1 MTSAKPKP
9 PLIPGETRAYP
20 VLPLRDIV
28 VFPHMIVPLFVGR
41 EKSIKALEEVMR
53 SDTFIL
59 LATQKNASDDDPAT
73 GAIFEIGTLASVL
86 QLLKLPD
93 GTVKVLVEGAARAK
107 VERYTDRAEYYEADA
122 VVLANSSG
130 EQVEA
135 EALARSVIN
144 EFENYVKLNK
154 KVSPEVVGVVQQI
167 EDYAKLADTVASH
180 LAVKIP
186 DKQVILETPS
196 VTERLEKVL
205 GLMESEISVLQVE
218 KRIRTRVKRQ
228 MEKTQREYYLNE
240 QMKAIQKELGD
251 EEGKDELAEI
261 EDKIKKTKLSKEAR
275 EKATHELKKLRQMS
289 PMSAEATVVRNY
301 LDWLLSI
308 PWNKKSKV
316 KKDLVLAQEILDA
329 DHFGLEKVKERI
341 VEYLAVQQRA
351 NKLSGP
357 ILCLVGPPGVGKTS
371 LGKSIA
377 RATGRDF
384 VRVSLGGVRD
394 EAEIRGHRRTYIGS
408 MPGKVI
414 QSMRKAKSS
423 NPLFLLDEV
432 DKMGADFRGDPSS
445 ALLEVLDPEQNHT
458 FNDHYLEVDYDLSN
472 VMFITTANT
481 LNIPPP
487 LMDRME
493 IIRIAGYTEDEKVE
507 IARKH
512 LIPHAVAKHG
522 LDLKEWS
529 IDDEALLLLIR
540 RYTREAGVRNLE
552 RELSTLIRKAV
563 KELTLTKKKS
573 ITVEAKTVSD
583 YLGVPKYRYGEVE
596 DEDQVGVVTGLA
608 WTDVGGELLTIE
620 AAMMPGKGK
629 MTVTGNLRDVM
640 KESISA
646 AASYVR
652 MRAVAFGIEPPRF
665 DKKDIHVHVPE
676 GATPKDGP
684 SAGVAMVT
692 AIVSVMTGIPVR
704 RDVAMTGEIT
714 LRGRVLPIGGLKEKL
729 LAASRG
735 GMKTVLIPEENA
747 KDLVEISESI
757 KKGLEIIPVSRMDE
771 VLARALT
778 RKPEPIEWD
787 EEKAKPTETSV
798 TTEPAVETE
807 LFGAHGA
814 LIGFPLRDQPNWTAA
829 PRGAAVFVWPPC
841 SCFVLDIV
849 QNKERTWFC
858 CRSELRVICSFQT
871 RQFVLADTPTHEVRR
886 PAKLSRRDV

>member
-1 MTSAKPKP
+1 MTTPSGKPRP
-9 PLIPGETRAYP
+9 PLVPGETRAYP

-41 EKSIKALEEVMR
+41 EKSIRALEEVMR
-53 SDTFIL
+53 SDTFIM
-59 LATQKNASDDDPAT
+59 LATQKNASDDDPAPDS
-73 GAIFEIGTLASVL
+73 IFEVGTLASVL

-93 GTVKVLVEGAARAK
+93 GTVKVLVEGAERAK
-107 VERYTDRAEYYEADA
+107 VQKYTDRSDYYEADA
-122 VVLANSSG
+122 VVIG
-130 EQVEA
+130 DTIGDPVEA
-135 EALARSVIN
+135 EAMARSVIT
-144 EFENYVKLNK
+144 EFEGYVKLNK

-186 DKQVILETPS
+186 DKQAILETPV

-251 EEGKDELAEI
+251 EEGKDELTEL
-261 EDKIKKTKLSKEAR
+261 EDKIKTTKLSKEAR
-275 EKATHELKKLRQMS
+275 EKAMHELKKLRQMS

-308 PWNKKSKV
+308 PWNKKTKV
-316 KKDLVLAQEILDA
+316 KKDLKLAQDVLDE
-329 DHFGLEKVKERI
+329 DHHGLEKVKERI

-351 NKLSGP
+351 NKLTGP

-377 RATGRDF
+377 KATGREF

-408 MPGKVI
+408 MPGKII

-507 IARKH
+507 IACKH

-522 LDLKEWS
+522 LDAKEWS

-552 RELSTLIRKAV
+552 REISTLIRKAV
-563 KELTLTKKKS
+563 KELTISKKKS
-573 ITVEAKTVSD
+573 VKVTDKNLGD
-583 YLGVPKYRYGEVE
+583 YLGVPKFRYGEVE
-596 DEDQVGVVTGLA
+596 ENDQIGVVTGLA
-608 WTDVGGELLTIE
+608 WTEVGGELLTVE

-652 MRAVAFGIEPPRF
+652 SRAVDFGIEPPMF
-665 DKKDIHVHVPE
+665 DKRDIHVHVPE

-692 AIVSVMTGIPVR
+692 AIVSVMTGIPIG

-729 LAASRG
+729 LAAQRG
-735 GMKTVLIPEENA
+735 GIKTVLIPEENA
-747 KDLVEISESI
+747 KDLVDVNESI
-757 KKGLEIIPVSRMDE
+757 KSGLNIIPVSRMDE
-771 VLARALT
+771 VLAHALM
-778 RKPEPIEWD
+778 RKPEPIVW
-787 EEKAKPTETSV
+787 EEVAAKPAEKTEDDGSALT
-798 TTEPAVETE
+798 
-807 LFGAHGA
+807 AH
-814 LIGFPLRDQPNWTAA
+814 
-829 PRGAAVFVWPPC
+829 
-841 SCFVLDIV
+841 
-849 QNKERTWFC
+849 
-858 CRSELRVICSFQT
+858 
-871 RQFVLADTPTHEVRR
+871 
-886 PAKLSRRDV
+886 

>member
-1 MTSAKPKP
+1 MTSKPRP
-9 PLIPGETRAYP
+9 TLQPGETRAYP

-73 GAIFEIGTLASVL
+73 DSIYTVGTLASVL

-93 GTVKVLVEGAARAK
+93 GTVKVLVEGAARANVVK
-107 VERYTDRAEYYEADA
+107 YTDRSDYYEADA
-122 VVLANSSG
+122 TVFADDIG
-130 EQVEA
+130 DKVEA
-135 EALARSVIN
+135 EAMARSVVT

-154 KVSPEVVGVVQQI
+154 KVSPEVIGVIQQI

-186 DKQVILETPS
+186 DKQDILETPS
-196 VTERLEKVL
+196 VTTRLEKVL

-251 EEGKDELAEI
+251 EEGKDELQEL

-316 KKDLVLAQEILDA
+316 KKDLAAAERILDA
-329 DHFGLEKVKERI
+329 DHYGLEKVKERI

-351 NKLSGP
+351 NKLTGP

-377 RATGRDF
+377 RATGREF

-414 QSMRKAKSS
+414 QSMRKAKTS

-458 FNDHYLEVDYDLSN
+458 FNDHYLEVDYDLSS

-522 LDLKEWS
+522 LDAKEWM
-529 IDDEALLLLIR
+529 IDDEALLAIIR

-563 KELTLTKKKS
+563 KELMTSKKKS
-573 ITVEAKTVSD
+573 ITVTAESLGD
-583 YLGVPKYRYGEVE
+583 YLGVPKFRYGEVE
-596 DEDQVGVVTGLA
+596 EVDQIGVVTGLA

-620 AAMMPGKGK
+620 ATQMPGKGR

-652 MRAVAFGIEPPRF
+652 SRAVAFGIEPPLF
-665 DKKDIHVHVPE
+665 DKRDIHVHVPE

-684 SAGVAMVT
+684 SAGVAMVS

-729 LAASRG
+729 LAAQRG
-735 GMKTVLIPEENA
+735 GIKTVLIPEENA
-747 KDLVEISESI
+747 KDLAEINESI
-757 KKGLEIIPVSRMDE
+757 KKGLEIVPVSRMDE
-771 VLARALT
+771 VLTRALT
-778 RKPEPIEWD
+778 RKPEPIAWD
-787 EEKAKPTETSV
+787 EEAAKLAEAARPA
-798 TTEPAVETE
+798 EPAVEEEGSGLT
-807 LFGAHGA
+807 AH
-814 LIGFPLRDQPNWTAA
+814 
-829 PRGAAVFVWPPC
+829 
-841 SCFVLDIV
+841 
-849 QNKERTWFC
+849 
-858 CRSELRVICSFQT
+858 
-871 RQFVLADTPTHEVRR
+871 
-886 PAKLSRRDV
+886 